1 MEYPPKRKQGIP
13 HNQCTSGKNI
23 RNPSICLEITTFLN
37 KDTKT
42 LSLICLL
49 PKQHFKV
56 INYFLSGNTK
66 QELYSKNNIK

>member
-1 MEYPPKRKQGIP
+1 MEYLPKGKQGIP

-42 LSLICLL
+42 LSLICML
-49 PKQHFKV
+49 PKTAFQSYKLFSVRQYETGTIFKE
-56 INYFLSGNTK
+56 SH
-66 QELYSKNNIK
+66 